1 MARISKRIREVD
13 LDLIESPQQET
24 ITNFGVDGDYVEL
37 HVYDSNDNYL
47 TSTVVDDYKVDDQV
61 KLKPGND
68 LRNLGFTEG
77 KYKVIY
83 NFLRRKGGSDNT
95 VLIDSNNE
103 IYEDK
108 FYMTDDNK
116 IYVGEPPVEGQEI
129 DQPVELFVEDEK
141 FWIQEISSTRQ
152 EVRIQPLDI
161 SDLDYKRE
169 FERLFVTYAE
179 YNPVEDNVHGTIAL
193 DTSVAGPDS
202 DVPQIGANKTFKA
215 NLHSSDQGFTER
227 MLGGTLTIENAFIIR
242 YDEVR
247 EWIDNPNAGISTE
260 APSSDTAL
268 PITPDWKKVR
278 TKRGKRGRRKAR
290 KLKDAE
296 SGIPSRKTPART
308 INMGDDALE
317 EPNPTES
324 TETTTTTTTSGHG
337 GGAPE
342 PDILMSASYEVIW
355 ETTDIPQFARSRGEG
370 GPNGGGRGGGGG
382 GGSSKKKTPKKRTP
396 KPAARRSRPK
406 KTTPKR
412 RKRKVEKDDVIVEV
426 GGQFPIKESLP
437 DEVKREFIRPI
448 KKKNVRKRK
457 KMGRKFKRKKRDI
470 PTPPSKIERIIYVPH
485 YRPFVTKITK
495 IINRETVEVKDSF
508 TEKANALGNVDGPFQ
523 GSVRAKQTFNV
534 EYKYASKKNLNT
546 LLNFGSNQL
555 ALVTNW
561 KLDKE
566 AAPLWPWSLIYKLYE
581 PLPDDVELKER
592 LYVVEERLPPV
603 IEEVFLVPFVD
614 DKVDAVFLRPPDT
627 DHSVNDPVGK
637 KETGY
642 ESRDNILTGDS
653 TVAKS
658 LEDEFISASLDSVDL
673 NIDYD
678 KYENYV
684 LFGSAEQRL
693 KNFKYK
699 LEQIESYAES
709 SASYTTI
716 SGTSDEIAKWE
727 MRKRKVINELDGYEK
742 YLYFETSS
750 YSTSSTGE
758 TFESAWPK
766 TNNESPYTLAATDSS
781 QAITWYNLN
790 RVSSSAYDKDNQ
802 NRLVNLLPSHIR
814 EDSQNEVFNK
824 FMDMIGQHFDDVYSY
839 VRGLTDIHSR
849 DEGLTKGISK
859 DLIYDVARSIGL
871 KLYDGKDTVPLSRY
885 ALGKE
890 VTGSAATVPDY
901 SSIPERDVSREIWK
915 RVLNNLPFF
924 LKVKGTPRSFKNLI
938 NCYGIP
944 STILRVREFGGPD
957 VPGSAPSYEITKK
970 FTKALD
976 FRGAQYVNSSWLSDG
991 RTNRRPDTVELRF
1004 RSVGSDGSTDR
1015 TIVRQNSNWG
1025 IQLLDNGSVDN
1036 VGRVAFTLSGS
1047 DGYKTISS
1055 SAYSV
1060 FDGDFWSVMLKR
1072 TTSGSNQLTS
1082 DAGNQDIKYQLA
1094 VKKYD
1099 AGRSKIYLSNTVD
1112 LIVSGAANV
1121 ASQSYN
1127 NAFTGSSGA
1136 STIQIGGY
1144 GSGLLGSY
1152 FTGSIMEFRFWNTA
1166 LNNTSFDNHVASPKS
1181 FDGNHASAS
1190 WTDLVLRHSFDDNI
1204 DHSANK
1210 VVLDSSADQSYGT
1223 SGSAEN
1229 YSSFGGGNN
1238 YSSVVDE
1245 EKMFIPNVGPNRRTS
1260 NKIRIESSKLV
1271 HGNLSSKKRSEVSSY
1286 DFAPVDSNKL
1296 GIYFAPTDV
1305 INEDIIRSVANL
1317 DFNQYLGDPRDRLK
1331 NQYRGLKLV
1340 RDSYWQK
1347 YNSPTNFWAYL
1358 RLIRYYDQSIFDQF
1372 KTLVP
1377 ARSKAHFGTVIEP
1390 NIFERPKQVIS
1401 KPLSRED
1408 LSFRATINVTSY
1420 GAAAAMS
1427 ASGETLNFRGTADKT
1442 VFDEPTLTVL
1452 DTYASSGNWGKP
1464 SLYATASVT
1473 VGGPDYVFVEAEQP
1487 FISGSRLSEHNKER
1501 IFYYSSSLSA
1511 SLHTSYPWMSYYY
1524 SSSDYG
1530 TSGDTRYSESSML
1543 ANLFFEGCLQTVA
1556 TTPDGG
1562 LPVEHSAQQPTR
1574 LIVQEPGLTRLK
1586 TET

>member
-1 MARISKRIREVD
+1 MSKRIREID
-13 LDLIESPQQET
+13 LDLIESPIQEP
-24 ITNFGVDGDYVEL
+24 IKDFGNDSDFVEL
-37 HVYDSNDNYL
+37 HVYDPNDNYL
-47 TSTVVDDYKVDDQV
+47 TSAIIDDYKVDDQV

-68 LRNLGFTEG
+68 LRELGFTEG

-83 NFLRRKGGSDNT
+83 NFFRRKGGSDNT
-95 VLIDSNNE
+95 VLLNADSL
-103 IYEDK
+103 IHKDK
-108 FYMTDDNK
+108 FYMTDNNK
-116 IYVGEPPVEGQEI
+116 IYVGEPPVKGQEV

-141 FWIQEISSTRQ
+141 FWIQEVSPSRQ
-152 EVRIQPLDI
+152 EIRIQPLDI
-161 SDLDYKRE
+161 NDIDYHRE
-169 FERLFVTYAE
+169 FERLAITYAE
-179 YNPVEDNVHGTIAL
+179 YKPVEDDIHGTIEL
-193 DTSVAGPDS
+193 SSQVAGASDS
-202 DVPQIGANKTFKA
+202 TIPQSGADRTFSA
-215 NLHSSDQGFTER
+215 TLSDSDQGFTED
-227 MLGGTLTIENAFIIR
+227 MVGGQLTIENAFVIS
-242 YDEVR
+242 YEEVR
-247 EWIDNPNAGISTE
+247 EWIPNPNVGISTE
-260 APSSDTAL
+260 APSIDIPKPS
-268 PITPDWKKVR
+268 PPDWEKVR
-278 TKRGKRGRRKAR
+278 KKRGKRGRRKSR
-290 KLKDAE
+290 RLKDAE
-296 SGIPSRKTPART
+296 RGIPSRKTSPRT
-308 INMGDDALE
+308 IDMGDDGLE
-317 EPNPTES
+317 VESPES
-324 TETTTTTTTSGHG
+324 TETTSPSTTPSGG
-337 GGAPE
+337 GGAPDK
-342 PDILMSASYEVIW
+342 DIFMSARYEVIW

-370 GPNGGGRGGGGG
+370 GPNGGGRGAGGG

-396 KPAARRSRPK
+396 KPAVRRAKPK
-406 KTTPKR
+406 KTSPKR
-412 RKRKVEKDDVIVEV
+412 RKRKVEKEEVIVEV
-426 GGQFPIKESLP
+426 GGKFPVKDILP
-437 DEVKREFIRPI
+437 DEIKRKRPRDIKPKDVKKP
-448 KKKNVRKRK
+448 KKRRKLVRKK
-457 KMGRKFKRKKRDI
+457 IDI
-470 PTPPSKIERIIYVPH
+470 PTPPSKIEHITYIPE
-485 YRPFVTKITK
+485 YRPFISKITK
-495 IINRETVEVKDSF
+495 VINRTTVEVEDSF
-508 TEKANALGNVDGPFQ
+508 ADKANAIGNNDGPFQ
-523 GSVRAKQTFNV
+523 GSVRAKQTFSV
-534 EYKYASKKNLNT
+534 EYKTASKKNLNT
-546 LLNFGSNQL
+546 MLNFGSNNL
-555 ALVTNW
+555 SLVTNW

-566 AAPLWPWSLIYKLYE
+566 TTPAWPHSIIYKLYE
-581 PLPDDVELKER
+581 PLPDGVELKDR
-592 LYVVEERLPPV
+592 LYVVEEMLSSV
-603 IEEVFLVPFVD
+603 NEEVFLVPFVD

-658 LEDEFISASLDSVDL
+658 LEDEFISASLESVKL

-684 LFGSAEQRL
+684 LFGSTEQRL

-699 LEQIESYAES
+699 LQQIESYAES
-709 SASYTTI
+709 SASYTSV
-716 SGTSDEIAKWE
+716 SGSGDEIAKWE
-727 MRKRKVINELDGYEK
+727 MRKRKVINELDEYEK

-750 YSTSSTGE
+750 YSTSSVGE

-790 RVSSSAYDKDNQ
+790 RVSASDYDKLNQ

-1317 DFNQYLGDPRDRLK
+1317 DFNQYLGDPRDRFK

-1372 KTLVP
+1372 KSLVP
-1377 ARSKAHFGTVIEP
+1377 ARTNAHFGTVIEP

-1442 VFDEPTLTVL
+1442 VFDEPSLTVL